1 MKRGKSLKHVLCG
14 LTLALGCVSLT
25 ACSNALTIEGI
36 EKTDSS
42 GLVDTYTIY
51 YSDGSTYEFE
61 ITNGANGTNGTNGK
75 DAKDVTIREIYDE
88 YVKEYGDITF
98 EDFIDKYIDYAV
110 ADNALAINSAL
121 RSCLQVYSEFTV
133 TESTGYPFYTTNKGI
148 ERSGGSAVVYRMDD
162 DYTYIITNY
171 HVVYSSSANEV
182 CEDGIAYKLIGYLY
196 GSEGSVSMTKTKD
209 DNGYTIYDYG
219 DTAIPLEYVGGSINY
234 DIAILRTSTSTIKA
248 INDGVVPVEFA
259 SEYHVGDTAIA
270 IGNPEGYGISAS
282 EGIISVDNEFISL
295 DIDGTAR
302 SYRSMRIDTAI
313 YAGSSGGGLFN
324 AKGELIGITNAG
336 NTTDENIN
344 YAIPVNIVKPVVE
357 NIMTYY
363 TGTKTTVHKV
373 TFGVT
378 VTVDNT
384 KYEYDTKT
392 GYGKI
397 TEDIVVKEITSSS
410 IASALGLQENDIIT
424 AIKVNDITY
433 NLNRYFE
440 LGDIALTIRAGDS
453 LLISYTRGTDKLT
466 TDIYYIKSE
475 DIK

>member
-1 MKRGKSLKHVLCG
+1 MKKGKGLKHVLCG
-14 LTLALGCVSLT
+14 LALTFGCVSLT
-25 ACSNALTIEGI
+25 ACTDTISIKSI
-36 EKTDSS
+36 EKTNTS

-61 ITNGANGTNGTNGK
+61 ITNGSNGADGK
-75 DAKDVTIREIYDE
+75 DAKNVTIREIYDE

-98 EDFIDKYIDYAV
+98 EDFVDKYIDYAV
-110 ADNALAINSAL
+110 SDNALAINSAL

-171 HVVYSSSANEV
+171 HVVYSSSANED

-234 DIAILRTSTSTIKA
+234 DIAILRTQTSTITA

-336 NTTDENIN
+336 NNSDENIN

-357 NIMTYY
+357 NIMRNY
-363 TGTKTTVHKV
+363 TGERTTVHKIL
-373 TFGVT
+373 FGVT

-392 GYGKI
+392 GYGKM
-397 TEDIVVKEITSSS
+397 TEDIIVKVVEPSS
-410 IASALGLQENDIIT
+410 IASALGLQENDILT
-424 AIKVNDITY
+424 AIKVNDTTY
-433 NLNRYFE
+433 TLNRYFE
-440 LGDIALTIRAGDS
+440 LGDIALTIKAGDS
-453 LLISYTRGTDKLT
+453 LSISYTRGTDNLT
-466 TDIYYIKSE
+466 TDIYHIKSA
-475 DIK
+475 DIN